1 MPRRAYWGLL
11 LLGLAACE
19 PTPRNTYA
27 PPPPPAVLAVR
38 PLARTIPEAL
48 EVSGTTRALQ
58 AVEVRARVR
67 GTITAKHVQGGERVE
82 AGAPLFT
89 IDRRP
94 FEAAA
99 ERARATLEQRKVA
112 LRLAEL
118 EVSRA
123 EELFQRGT
131 TTRRDLDQRLADR
144 DGQRAA
150 LGLAEADLRL
160 AELDLEWSLVRAPI
174 AGRVGV
180 STPEVGQ
187 LVGANEAT
195 LLCTL
200 VDDRQVY
207 ATYSVDEGTLLRLRR
222 ANQGPQEGEQGLI
235 VRLGLMDEPG
245 FPHAGR
251 FERADNRIN
260 PDTGTITVE
269 ARFENPA
276 GLLLPGH
283 FVRLR
288 AELGRLD
295 ALLVPDQAVLQDQRG
310 RYVLALGD
318 DDTVQRRDVEPGPAV
333 GRLRAVRGLDPA
345 QWVVIDGL
353 QRARPGAKVAPRREP
368 IPVEFLGELAGDVAS
383 VGSR

>member
-1 MPRRAYWGLL
+1 MNRPAPLAFLL
-11 LLGLAACE
+11 LAATACE
-19 PTPRNTYA
+19 PAARNTYA
-27 PPPPPAVLAVR
+27 PPPPPAVQAAQ
-38 PLARTIPEAL
+38 PLSRTIPEAL
-48 EVSGTTRALQ
+48 ELSGTTRALQ

-99 ERARATLEQRKVA
+99 ERARATLEQRRVA

-123 EELFQRGT
+123 DELFQRGT

-144 DGQRAA
+144 DAQRAA

-160 AELDLEWSLVRAPI
+160 TELDLEWSLVRAPI

-180 STPEVGQ
+180 LTPEIGQ

-200 VDDRQVY
+200 VDDSQVY

-222 ANQGPQEGEQGLI
+222 AHQGPQQGEKGLV

-251 FERADNRIN
+251 FERSDNRIN

-269 ARFENPA
+269 ALFDNRD

-310 RYVLALGD
+310 RYVLALGP
-318 DDTVQRRDVEPGPAV
+318 DDTVQRQDVEPGPVV
-333 GRLRAVRGLDPA
+333 GRLRAVRGLDPQ

-368 IPVEFLGELAGDVAS
+368 LPAAFLGESASDVS
-383 VGSR
+383 PVGSR